1 MRTVRWGLCCAVLYT
16 VYTVHITVGSESVV
30 NNEGTSVKII
40 SGIKVGLVERLG
52 LLVES
57 SRTSR
62 KTRITCVIK

>member
-1 MRTVRWGLCCAVLYT
+1 MLYCIL
-16 VYTVHITVGSESVV
+16 YIHITVGSESVV
-30 NNEGTSVKII
+30 NNQGTSVKII

-62 KTRITCVIK
+62 KTRITCVIE

>member
-1 MRTVRWGLCCAVLYT
+1 MLYCIL
-16 VYTVHITVGSESVV
+16 YIHITVGSESVV

>member
-1 MRTVRWGLCCAVLYT
+1 MLYCIM
-16 VYTVHITVGSESVV
+16 YIHITVGSESVV
-30 NNEGTSVKII
+30 NNQGTSVKII

>member
-1 MRTVRWGLCCAVLYT
+1 MLYCIL
-16 VYTVHITVGSESVV
+16 YIHITVGSESVV
-30 NNEGTSVKII
+30 NNQGTSVKII